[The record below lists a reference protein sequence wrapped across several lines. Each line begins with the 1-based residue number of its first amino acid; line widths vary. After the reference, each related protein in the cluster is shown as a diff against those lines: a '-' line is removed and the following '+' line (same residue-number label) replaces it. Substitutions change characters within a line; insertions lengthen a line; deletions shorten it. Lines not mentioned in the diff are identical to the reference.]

1 MLGIIN
7 LYIVSW
13 LALTM
18 YGTGVLTGISLTLV
32 LKQMPNSWLDIELDN
47 TKQFIQNTTK
57 SGR

>member
-18 YGTGVLTGISLTLV
+18 SGTGVLTGISLTLV